1 MDRRLDERY
10 QTNFAAT
17 VIDIA
22 DPGRIASGQI
32 VNISQAGICANLSMR
47 LSPNSIVRVQIG
59 DCALFGH
66 VAYSDDDPSFRTG
79 IDIVRVLIGESDL
92 SRLVRAVLAET
103 MPSTPGNT
111 AH

>member
-22 DPGRIASGQI
+22 EPDRIASGQI
-32 VNISQAGICANLSMR
+32 VNISQTGICANLSMR
-47 LSPNSIVRVQIG
+47 LAPGAIVRVQIG
-59 DCALFGH
+59 DCSLFGH
-66 VAYSDDDPSFRTG
+66 VAYGDEEPAFRTG
-79 IDIVRVLIGESDL
+79 IEVVRVLIGDSDL

-103 MPSTPGNT
+103 MPSTPGVMT
-111 AH
+111 H